1 MAVGSPLGKLFGTS
15 PIKPLQHHMQLA
27 ARSAALLCRLV
38 EAALDGK
45 QSRMDALSLEL
56 EAAAREAQAVATE
69 LRRHLP
75 RGLFL
80 AMPRPDLLHLLSA
93 QQQLVDGARRTARS
107 LLFRPLA
114 VPGTARKSMGSLLK
128 RSEGLTGLVLEVIES
143 TDELLETGFA
153 GAEARR
159 VERQL
164 DSLRR
169 RVQQSDKQ
177 ADKLRAMLLRSEGE
191 SNPLDSAFNY
201 QLVDALDAL
210 AAIHGEIGERLRL
223 LLAH

>member
-1 MAVGSPLGKLFGTS
+1 
-15 PIKPLQHHMQLA
+15 
-27 ARSAALLCRLV
+27 
-38 EAALDGK
+38 
-45 QSRMDALSLEL
+45 
-56 EAAAREAQAVATE
+56 
-69 LRRHLP
+69 
-75 RGLFL
+75 
-80 AMPRPDLLHLLSA
+80 
-93 QQQLVDGARRTARS
+93 VDGARRTARS

-114 VPGTARKSMGSLLK
+114 IPGTARKSMDSLLK
-128 RSEGLTGLVLEVIES
+128 RSQALAGLVLEVIES

-169 RVQQSDKQ
+169 RVQQSDRQ
-177 ADKLRAMLLRSEGE
+177 ADKLREMLLRSEAE
-191 SNPLDSAFNY
+191 SDPLDSAFTY

-210 AAIHGEIGERLRL
+210 AAVYGEIGERLRL

>member
-15 PIKPLQHHMQLA
+15 PIKPLQHHMQLVY
-27 ARSAALLCRLV
+27 RSAELLCRLV
-38 EAALDGK
+38 EAALDGNR
-45 QSRMDALSLEL
+45 SRMDALSLEL
-56 EAAAREAQAVATE
+56 EASAREAQAVATE

-80 AMPRPDLLHLLSA
+80 AMPRPDLLQLLSA
-93 QQQLVDGARRTARS
+93 QQQLADDARRTARS

-114 VPGTARKSMGSLLK
+114 IPGAARKTLSSLLK
-128 RSEGLTGLVLEVIES
+128 RSEGLAALVLETIES

-164 DSLRR
+164 DSLHR
-169 RVQQSDKQ
+169 RVQQSDRQ
-177 ADKLRAMLLRSEGE
+177 ADKLREQLLRSEAE
-191 SNPLDSAFNY
+191 LSPVDNSFNY

-210 AAIHGEIGERLRL
+210 AALNGEIGERLRL

>member
-27 ARSAALLCRLV
+27 DRSAALLCHLV
-38 EAALDGK
+38 EAALDGDR
-45 QSRMDALSLEL
+45 SRMDALSLDL
-56 EAAAREAQAVATE
+56 EAAAREAQGVATE
-69 LRRHLP
+69 LRQHLP

-93 QQQLVDGARRTARS
+93 QQQLVDGARRAARS
-107 LLFRPLA
+107 LLFRPL
-114 VPGTARKSMGSLLK
+114 VLPGPARKSMDSLLK
-128 RSEGLTGLVLEVIES
+128 RSEGLSTLALDVIES

-169 RVQQSDKQ
+169 RVRQSEKQ
-177 ADKLRAMLLRSEGE
+177 ADRLRGIILRGE
-191 SNPLDSAFNY
+191 AGADSLDSAFNY
-201 QLVDALDAL
+201 QLVDALDSL
-210 AAIHGEIGERLRL
+210 AAVCGEIGERLRL